1 VSQPKADRVRITSPR
16 MGATRRGPGR
26 PIVREIDEQT
36 RLGEVYLG
44 ALLRSQLWLS
54 LRVLGVLLG
63 TLGALPLLFTLVPS
77 SRDARLLGVP
87 VPWLLLGLAAY
98 PFFLLTARWYIRQA
112 EEREREF
119 AELGPEPPHPP
130 HPPHPPDQPDQP

>member
-1 VSQPKADRVRITSPR
+1 MTQPKADRVRITSPR

-26 PIVREIDEQT
+26 PVVREIDEQT

-63 TLGALPLLFTLVPS
+63 VLGALPLLFTLVPAT
-77 SRDARLLGVP
+77 REARLLGVP
-87 VPWLLLGLAAY
+87 APWLLLGVAAY
-98 PFFLLTARWYIRQA
+98 PFFLFTARWYIRRA
-112 EEREREF
+112 EEREQEF
-119 AELGPEPPHPP
+119 ADLVALPPSTT
-130 HPPHPPDQPDQP
+130 DLR